1 MWKDSNSWL
10 DVLGLN
16 QINDLGKIGEQNSR
30 IIKNTT
36 RIPSATGK
44 KAYRVPDAMSKNQRH
59 IKEVKNVSCLHFSSQ
74 LKDDIA
80 HANRGKGTVTL
91 IVDNRTR
98 LSKQL
103 QEQINLG
110 NIKLVRKGLNKKV
123 GYKQT
128 S

>member
-1 MWKDSNSWL
+1 M
-10 DVLGLN
+10 
-16 QINDLGKIGEQNSR
+16 
-30 IIKNTT
+30 
-36 RIPSATGK
+36 
-44 KAYRVPDAMSKNQRH
+44 PDAMSKNQRH
-59 IKEVKNVSCLHFSSQ
+59 IKEVKNVSRLHFSSQ

-80 HANRGKGTVTL
+80 HANRGRKKGIVTL

-110 NIKLVRKGLNKKV
+110 NIKLVREDLNKKV
-123 GYKQT
+123 GYKQI